1 MDTLRWILLIIGILV
16 LVGIYVAGKRGEWL
30 TRRHGNDADHHDP
43 RFGEAGE
50 EDWLDDVRPIRRD
63 SADED
68 APHPFIAD
76 RDDAPP
82 ARQVPPLEV
91 DEPSIGAHEVPDL
104 TASHREDVPDEDGWL
119 EDVRPVRR
127 SSADDAAQAP
137 PFAAQ
142 RDEAPVPWQAPAAT
156 GGESSPEASQE
167 REFAEPA
174 FAAEAD
180 EDGWLDD
187 VRPLKRDTSADAEQE
202 TQTEGRRDIPERVAS
217 TLSASVEE
225 ERRRAEAESERPLD
239 VLIIHVVPDSS
250 AGHFR
255 GEDLGSAF
263 EEFGLTFGPM
273 GIYHREAGAGG
284 GPMFSVVNRIK
295 PGTFDPE
302 HFADMETPGFSLF
315 MQLPGPDQPMVA
327 FRAMSDCA
335 RRLAE
340 RLGGRLHDEQSKP
353 MTPQAHSRYEKRV
366 RSYTSGLYRRLHEV
380 AEPEVPERDTQP
392 DTPAFHEESEP
403 VAAWVEETPDRVDDA
418 YAEDARPV
426 RQSADSRQAPPA
438 EDADAEDSSIS
449 ARAGTAT
456 RKLLGRYEERVR
468 SFVSGL
474 SQRSQEPD
482 DPEWDA
488 LMHGRDDP
496 RDAGHAQRDID
507 PPDTSPETPV
517 SAPAMAVHDDPIPVG
532 QHAAAADVQPAAAEA
547 GTQERRSTLERA
559 ASRNKAGKAHV
570 EPEPG
575 MPEELLIIHI
585 IADPAV
591 GTFGGDDIAAAFE
604 ACDLRFGAM
613 QIYHR
618 EANSGTP
625 MFSAINMIKPGT
637 FNPAS
642 FSELQTPGVSLFM
655 QLPGPDQPMVAFRA
669 MSDCARRLV
678 EHLGGRLQDETHS
691 TLTTQTLTHY
701 EERVRSFI
709 QHQARLA
716 GGRRV

>member
-30 TRRHGNDADHHDP
+30 KRRHGNDVDHHDP
-43 RFGEAGE
+43 RFGEADE
-50 EDWLDDVRPIRRD
+50 EDWLDDVRPLRREN
-63 SADED
+63 ADEN
-68 APHPFIAD
+68 APRPFIAN
-76 RDDAPP
+76 RDEVPA

-91 DEPSIGAHEVPDL
+91 DEPSIGVHEAPDL
-104 TASHREDVPDEDGWL
+104 TASHREDVPDEDGWV
-119 EDVRPVRR
+119 EDVRPVRPNVG
-127 SSADDAAQAP
+127 DAEQAA
-137 PFAAQ
+137 PFAAR
-142 RDEAPVPWQAPAAT
+142 RDEAPSSWQASVT
-156 GGESSPEASQE
+156 ESGDPLADVSNA
-167 REFAEPA
+167 RESTAFAEPGLDP
-174 FAAEAD
+174 ETN

-187 VRPLKRDTSADAEQE
+187 VRPLKRDTSAEAEQE
-202 TQTEGRRDIPERVAS
+202 TRTEGRRDIPERVAS

-225 ERRRAEAESERPLD
+225 ERRRAEAASDRPLD
-239 VLIIHVVPDSS
+239 VLIIHVVADP
-250 AGHFR
+250 AVGHFR

-263 EEFGLTFGPM
+263 AEFGLSFGPM

-302 HFADMETPGFSLF
+302 HFSGMQTPGFSLF

-340 RLGGRLHDEQSKP
+340 RLGGRLHDEQSQP

-366 RSYTSGLYRRLHEV
+366 RSYTSGLYRRLNEAAETDV
-380 AEPEVPERDTQP
+380 AEREPQS
-392 DTPAFHEESEP
+392 DTPAAHEYAAARNDEP
-403 VAAWVEETPDRVDDA
+403 PKRADDAFGPEAHPTHQSADNRQAQPVDDA
-418 YAEDARPV
+418 DAG
-426 RQSADSRQAPPA
+426 
-438 EDADAEDSSIS
+438 DSSIT
-449 ARAGTAT
+449 ARAGTMT
-456 RKLLGRYEERVR
+456 RNLLGRYEERVR

-474 SQRSQEPD
+474 SHRSQEPD
-482 DPEWDA
+482 DPAWDA
-488 LMHGRDDP
+488 LMHEREDS
-496 RDAGHAQRDID
+496 RDAAHGQRGID
-507 PPDTSPETPV
+507 PLEASPEI
-517 SAPAMAVHDDPIPVG
+517 PATAATAHDVPIRAED
-532 QHAAAADVQPAAAEA
+532 HAAAAAEKPAAVAADTE
-547 GTQERRSTLERA
+547 ERRSTLERA
-559 ASRNKAGKAHV
+559 ASRNKSGKLHV

-591 GTFGGDDIAAAFE
+591 GTFRGDDVASAFE
-604 ACDLRFGAM
+604 GCDLRFGDM

-618 EANSGTP
+618 EASSGSP
-625 MFSAINMIKPGT
+625 MFSAVNMVKPGT
-637 FNPAS
+637 FDPEN

-678 EHLGGRLQDETHS
+678 ERLGGRLQDETHS
-691 TLTTQTLTHY
+691 ALTTQTLSHY